1 MTSQVRVSERLQEIL
16 SVFYAG
22 RTTRDETRSAVI
34 DVILERMAC
43 ARVSLWKFDGDG
55 DELSLLCF
63 ASKVAGGAL
72 DTTERRLRRVEYRDY
87 FNALI
92 ERGMYLSVDAMNDAA
107 LQPMR
112 ESYLVPDNVL
122 SMLDAAFLLN
132 GRAYGMVCC
141 EETAAQ
147 RHWRQS
153 DIVALRAI
161 VTKLAV
167 VMSGQTDSILWTTPS
182 VPLNEMAPI
191 PADADLAKPRRPA
204 ADRRS

>member
-16 SVFYAG
+16 SEFYAG
-22 RTTRDETRSAVI
+22 RTTRDQTRTAVL

-63 ASKVAGGAL
+63 ASKSAGGAI
-72 DTTERRLRRVEYRDY
+72 DTSERRLRQVEYRDY

-92 ERGMYLSVDAMNDAA
+92 ERGTYLSVDALNDAA

-112 ESYLVPDNVL
+112 ESYLVPNNVL

-141 EETAAQ
+141 EETSTP
-147 RHWRQS
+147 RHWRPS
-153 DIVALRAI
+153 DLVALRAI
-161 VTKLAV
+161 ATKLTV
-167 VMSGQTDSILWTTPS
+167 VMSGQTDSILWATPS
-182 VPLNEMAPI
+182 VPLNAMPPTP
-191 PADADLAKPRRPA
+191 PAADPATHRRTA

>member
-22 RTTRDETRSAVI
+22 RTTRDETRSAVL
-34 DVILERMAC
+34 DVILARMAC
-43 ARVSLWKFDGDG
+43 SRVSLWKFNGDG

-63 ASKVAGGAL
+63 ASKRAGGAL
-72 DTTERRLRRVEYRDY
+72 DTSERRLRRVEYREY

-92 ERGMYLSVDAMNDAA
+92 ECGTYLSVDAMNDPA

-112 ESYLVPDNVL
+112 DSYLVPNNVL
-122 SMLDAAFLLN
+122 SMIDAAFLLN

-141 EETAAQ
+141 EETSAQ
-147 RHWRQS
+147 RHWRPS
-153 DIVALRAI
+153 DVVALRAI

-182 VPLNEMAPI
+182 VPLNALRPT
-191 PADADLAKPRRPA
+191 PAIDDRSAPRRPTL
-204 ADRRS
+204 DRRG

>member
-1 MTSQVRVSERLQEIL
+1 MTPLARDSQRLQEIL

-22 RTTRDETRSAVI
+22 RATRDEARAAVI
-34 DVILERMAC
+34 DVVLARLHC
-43 ARVSLWKFDGDG
+43 ARVSLWKFDGD
-55 DELSLLCF
+55 DDDPSLLCF
-63 ASKVAGGAL
+63 ASKSAGGAL
-72 DTTERRLRRVEYRDY
+72 DTTERRLRRNEFRDY

-92 ERGMYLSVDAMNDAA
+92 ERGTYLSVDTMNDPA

-112 ESYLVPDNVL
+112 ESYLVPNSVV

-147 RHWRQS
+147 RHWRAS
-153 DIVALRAI
+153 DVTAVRSI

-167 VMSGQTDSILWTTPS
+167 MMSGHADSLLWTTPS
-182 VPLNEMAPI
+182 VPLHAMPTSPMSPT
-191 PADADLAKPRRPA
+191 PATLRRPA
-204 ADRRS
+204 TDRRG

>member
-22 RTTRDETRSAVI
+22 RTTRDQTRSAVL

-43 ARVSLWKFDGDG
+43 ARVSLWKFNGNG
-55 DELSLLCF
+55 DELALLCF
-63 ASKVAGGAL
+63 ASKSAGGTL
-72 DTTERRLRRVEYRDY
+72 DTTERRLRRLEYRDY
-87 FNALI
+87 FNALL
-92 ERGMYLSVDAMNDAA
+92 ERGTYLSVDAMKDPA

-112 ESYLVPDNVL
+112 DSYLVPNHVL

-141 EETAAQ
+141 EETSAQ
-147 RHWRQS
+147 RHWRPS
-153 DIVALRAI
+153 DVVALRGI

-167 VMSGQTDSILWTTPS
+167 VMSGQTDSVLWLTPS
-182 VPLNEMAPI
+182 VPLHTMP
-191 PADADLAKPRRPA
+191 PTTVDDATPPPRPA
-204 ADRRS
+204 SDRRS

>member
-22 RTTRDETRSAVI
+22 RTTRDQTRAAVL

-43 ARVSLWKFDGDG
+43 ARVSLWKFNGDG

-63 ASKVAGGAL
+63 ASKSAGGAL
-72 DTTERRLRRVEYRDY
+72 DTSERRLRRAEYRDY

-92 ERGMYLSVDAMNDAA
+92 ERGTYLSVDAMNDAA

-112 ESYLVPDNVL
+112 ESYLVPHNVL

-147 RHWRQS
+147 RHWRPS

-167 VMSGQTDSILWTTPS
+167 VMSGQTDSILWATPS
-182 VPLNEMAPI
+182 VPLNARPPTPT
-191 PADADLAKPRRPA
+191 PADPATPRRPA

>member
-22 RTTRDETRSAVI
+22 RTTRDETRSAVL
-34 DVILERMAC
+34 DVILDRMGC
-43 ARVSLWKFDGDG
+43 ARVSLWKFNGDG
-55 DELSLLCF
+55 DESSLLCF
-63 ASKVAGGAL
+63 ASKGGGGAL
-72 DTTERRLRRVEYRDY
+72 DTSERRLRRIEYRDY

-92 ERGMYLSVDAMNDAA
+92 ERGTYLSVDAMNDAA

-112 ESYLVPDNVL
+112 ESYLVPNKVM

-141 EETAAQ
+141 EETNAQ
-147 RHWRQS
+147 RHWRPS

-161 VTKLAV
+161 ATKLAV

-182 VPLNEMAPI
+182 FPLNAMPPTPSTDDPAAPH
-191 PADADLAKPRRPA
+191 RPA